1 MAIRK
6 FLVPDFTTVESDT
19 TSAKNSNY
27 YCSNSS
33 IMNVLISF
41 LSNMAIQITRHF
53 AEEKSTFSLLG
64 IEP

>member
-6 FLVPDFTTVESDT
+6 FQTLQTAESYT
-19 TSAKNSNY
+19 SSAKNSNF
-27 YCSNSS
+27 YCSNCS
-33 IMNVLISF
+33 ILNVLISF
-41 LSNMAIQITRHF
+41 LSNMAKEITRHF